1 MLKLSSTSFFFSKAL
16 AKYNVDTVF
25 ALLLIILLLIIR
37 TIIIIIIETQIV
49 HILIILIWYRSVYL
63 KMVLSLDEY
72 GKISAPD
79 SLPLFHCYNSID
91 PFMDAYGVLLN
102 PVIL

>member
-1 MLKLSSTSFFFSKAL
+1 
-16 AKYNVDTVF
+16 
-25 ALLLIILLLIIR
+25 
-37 TIIIIIIETQIV
+37 
-49 HILIILIWYRSVYL
+49 
-63 KMVLSLDEY
+63 MVLSLDEY

-79 SLPLFHCYNSID
+79 ALPLFHCYNSID

>member
-1 MLKLSSTSFFFSKAL
+1 M

-25 ALLLIILLLIIR
+25 ALLLIILLIIIR

-72 GKISAPD
+72 GKISALD

>member
-1 MLKLSSTSFFFSKAL
+1 
-16 AKYNVDTVF
+16 
-25 ALLLIILLLIIR
+25 
-37 TIIIIIIETQIV
+37 
-49 HILIILIWYRSVYL
+49 
-63 KMVLSLDEY
+63 MVRSLDEY
-72 GKISAPD
+72 RKISAPD